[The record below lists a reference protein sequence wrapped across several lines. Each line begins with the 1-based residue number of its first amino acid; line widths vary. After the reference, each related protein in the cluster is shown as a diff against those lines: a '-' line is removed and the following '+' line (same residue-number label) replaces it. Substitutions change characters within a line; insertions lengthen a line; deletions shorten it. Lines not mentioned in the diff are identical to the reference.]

1 MSKENKTVKIYNTP
15 DKKRVPLIPHKE
27 NEITMYSCGPTVYN
41 TVHIGNLRSIL
52 NFDVVSR
59 ALRYLGYDLKRVVN
73 FTDVGHMSSDSD
85 FGEDKVERQA
95 VTEESEP
102 IKIANKYI
110 TEIVKSFKK
119 LNILNPNGSEIPDT
133 IDIEKTSKQQW
144 ANLGWARATDYIEE
158 MIELIK
164 LIEKNG
170 HTYQTEQAL
179 YFDISTFPQYTE
191 FSGQKLDEKQIAVR
205 QEVKGDPNK
214 KHPADFV
221 LWMKRYGKYQ
231 NHMMHWNSPWG
242 DGFPGWHIEC
252 SAMGWKLLGEY
263 IDIHTGGT
271 DLIPVH
277 HSNEVAQN
285 YGALKHHLVKHWM
298 HNEFVYNDTGDK
310 LSKSKQNAFTLKEIE
325 DLNIPLMALRW
336 YYLTSSY
343 KAPMRFSID
352 SLRSSEKSYSNVINK
367 LKEINNGK
375 EGKVSEEYINR
386 FKEAL
391 CDNFNTPKVLA
402 LVNNIVKSN
411 LKPED
416 ILATVFEFDKVLG
429 LDIQKTVL
437 NSSTQKKELSLTEI
451 EDPIIKE
458 ILLKRENAR
467 NEKDWNE
474 ADRLRDELL
483 QKGYQILD
491 KPNGQY
497 VLKI

>member
-1 MSKENKTVKIYNTP
+1 MNKEIKTVNIYNTP
-15 DKKRVPLIPHKE
+15 DKKRVPLEPHEIGK
-27 NEITMYSCGPTVYN
+27 ITMYSCGPTVYN

-59 ALRYLGYDLKRVVN
+59 SLRYLGYDLKRVVN

-95 VTEESEP
+95 QAENSQP
-102 IKIANKYI
+102 KQIANKYI
-110 TEIVKSFKK
+110 TSVVQSFKK
-119 LNILNPNGSEIPDT
+119 LNILNPNGTEIQEE
-133 IDIEKTSKQQW
+133 IDVENISKEQW

-164 LIEKNG
+164 LIESNG

-179 YFDISTFPQYTE
+179 YFDVSTFPQYAN
-191 FSGQKLDEKQIAVR
+191 FSGQKLDEKQVAVR
-205 QEVKGDPNK
+205 EEVKGDPNK

-221 LWMKRYGKYQ
+221 LWMKRHGKYQ

-271 DLIPVH
+271 DLIPTH
-277 HSNEVAQN
+277 HSNEIAQN
-285 YGALKHHLVKHWM
+285 FGAFKHNLVKYWI
-298 HNEFVYNDTGDK
+298 HNEFVYNSTGDK
-310 LSKSKQNAFTLKEIE
+310 LSKSKHNAFTLKEIE
-325 DLNIPLMALRW
+325 ELNISLMGLRW

-343 KAPMRFSID
+343 RAPMSFSID
-352 SLRSSEKSYSNVINK
+352 SLKSSEKSYLNIISK

-375 EGKVSEEYINR
+375 VGEVSEEYIEK
-386 FKEAL
+386 FKDAL

-402 LVNNIVKSN
+402 LVNEIVKSK

-416 ILATVFEFDKVLG
+416 ILSTIFEFDKVLG

-437 NSSTQKKELSLTEI
+437 NSETQKKELSVSEI
-451 EDPIIKE
+451 QDLSIKE
-458 ILLKRENAR
+458 LLIKREQAR
-467 NEKDWNE
+467 NEKNWNE
-474 ADRLRDELL
+474 SDKLRDELL
-483 QKGYQILD
+483 QKGYQVLD

-497 VLKI
+497 VVKI